1 MKKRVVALCTIAALA
16 MGSMSVT
23 ALADDAEK
31 ITISMWHTWPEGNG
45 GTAAAFAKTMEQVQ
59 EKFPEVEFVMD
70 AVADSGDSYKTKLK
84 TAAAGNELPD
94 IFYTWGGGFSETW
107 VDAGKVLCLDD
118 YTSDET
124 KDKFIS
130 GSDAFFT
137 YDEKLYGYPL
147 RTNVGVLYCNKAMF
161 DEAGIEIPTTF
172 DELLDAV
179 KAFNEQGTVPF
190 ALGGKNP
197 ADIAWWTDQLT
208 QRTAGADYVNQILNG
223 EATYDTEAD
232 LQAAELFKELV
243 DAGAFDAGAASTSRD
258 EAYTLFAS
266 GLYPMYFCGSWYCA
280 NVMDSEVKDGVI
292 VVNFPAV
299 DGAAGAATEFLGG
312 ADQTFMI
319 NSEVENP
326 EKVVEVYAYMCETL
340 SENVFLGGAGLPAWK
355 TDVDVSQIEN
365 TLLVSV
371 YDLYKDCSG
380 INLWWDNALLAEQA
394 TEHLDTASKLFLG
407 NITPEEYVSM
417 NTEIT
422 Q

>member
-16 MGSMSVT
+16 MGAMSVT
-23 ALADDAEK
+23 AMADDDEK

-137 YDEKLYGYPL
+137 YDGSLYGYPL

-197 ADIAWWTDQLT
+197 SDIAWWTDQLT

-223 EATYDTEAD
+223 EATYDTDAD

-280 NVMDSEVKDGVI
+280 NVMDSEVKDDVV

-417 NTEIT
+417 NTEIM